1 MARARRA
8 ASKETFFA
16 WTDIYAGGESTE
28 TKLGRKIIH
37 SRNIIARGSEVSKSD
52 LDVSDEEWDH
62 LVATGSVRNYPLPE
76 GYHDEDNNPTD
87 AALGQSPVTF
97 VQEALKAQ
105 IEAIEEGS
113 AAMSAEDLLVR
124 SAVVGT
130 QIFGPSP
137 EEVML
142 GVALPEGVEEI
153 ESESDES

>member
-1 MARARRA
+1 MARSRRKPA
-8 ASKETFFA
+8 ETFTA
-16 WTDIYAGGESTE
+16 WSDLYAGGESEE

-37 SRNIIARGSEVSKSD
+37 SRNIIARGSEVSQAD
-52 LDVSDEEWDH
+52 LDVSDEEWQH
-62 LVATGSVRNYPLPE
+62 LIDTGSVRNYPLPS
-76 GYHDEDNNPTD
+76 GYHDDDNNPTD

-97 VQEALKAQ
+97 VQEALRAQ
-105 IEAIEEGS
+105 IEEIEEGS

-153 ESESDES
+153 EPEEAES